1 MIERAAGQE
10 GGGRKGRRA
19 GGRAGEGRRGRRGRR
34 AGGVESGNGRRGS
47 RGRKAAPDGDEFCAF
62 EDRGPDC
69 RERPG
74 VAEIPQQCVLRE
86 TDVIPVVDEPVV
98 ELEHEPERDR
108 CEREEGEL
116 AGSGSDPRSA
126 ARAPDGRVG
135 EDDEAGPGDRRVP
148 GGKRL
153 DACQGGGLGEDHH
166 GEPEQRPPVHVTRIR
181 YEQPRS
187 AGVPTPLPSSR
198 TFNVLPRPP
207 GIRRVFRARRSLR
220 SARFS
225 GPGFTGSAANLENL

>member
-1 MIERAAGQE
+1 MIERAVGRGREGQE
-10 GGGRKGRRA
+10 RA
-19 GGRAGEGRRGRRGRR
+19 GGGTGR
-34 AGGVESGNGRRGS
+34 AGGAG
-47 RGRKAAPDGDEFCAF
+47 KAAPHGDEFCAF
-62 EDRGPDC
+62 EDRGPDR

-74 VAEIPQQCVLRE
+74 VAEISQQRVLRE
-86 TDVIPVVDEPVV
+86 TDVVPVVDEPVV

-108 CEREEGEL
+108 YEREEGEL

-126 ARAPDGRVG
+126 ARAPDRRVG

-148 GGKRL
+148 RRKRL
-153 DACQGGGLGEDHH
+153 DAGKRGGLGDDHH
-166 GEPEQRPPVHVTRIR
+166 GEPDQRPPVHVTRIR

-207 GIRRVFRARRSLR
+207 GIRRVFRARRVS
-220 SARFS
+220 RFS
-225 GPGFTGSAANLENL
+225 RFTRFTGFT